1 MAEALYEYPLKPV
14 SWNERDL
21 LLFANSIGCE
31 PSELHFLYELHPS
44 FSAFPTYP
52 IALTFKHD
60 YTSVSSFKAHFTKH
74 LTPPKNFI
82 NGFPTL
88 DIERVVDGERTLE
101 HDRPIPISSSSRN
114 FAIRS
119 QVIGVCDKGKDKATI
134 VKTEHLLIE
143 VSRSLS
149 PIGGRKQEAVFT
161 RMSETAVFMGQGGWG
176 GPNDASPSTPPSPP
190 ANAPPTKT
198 YRHEIPKNANLLYR
212 LNGDY
217 NPLHATNVKAAV
229 VQPTPIMHGLYS
241 WNVVSR
247 LILSTFADSRPGA
260 LMSFRARFAAPV
272 RPGDVLETDM
282 WDHGDGEVR
291 FVAKVGGR
299 VVLDK
304 GVAVLNVNKGIERGR
319 L

>member
-1 MAEALYEYPLKPV
+1 MAEVLYEYPLKP
-14 SWNERDL
+14 
-21 LLFANSIGCE
+21 
-31 PSELHFLYELHPS
+31 ELHPS

-60 YTSVSSFKAHFTKH
+60 YTSVSSFKAHFTKY
-74 LTPPKNFI
+74 LTPPKGFI
-82 NGFPTL
+82 KGCPAL

-101 HDRPIPISSSSRN
+101 QLLPIPTSSSNRN

-119 QVIGVCDKGKDKATI
+119 QVVGVWDKGQGKATI

-143 VSRSLS
+143 TSRSLT
-149 PIGGRKQEAVFT
+149 PIGARKQEAIFT

-176 GPNDASPSTPPSPP
+176 GPNGASPPPPPSPP
-190 ANAPPTKT
+190 TNAAPTKT
-198 YRHEIPKNANLLYR
+198 HRHEIPKNAHLLYR

-247 LILSTFADSRPGA
+247 VILAAFANSHPAA
-260 LMSFRARFAAPV
+260 LKSFRARFAAPV
-272 RPGDVLETDM
+272 RPGDVLETEM
-282 WDHGDGEVR
+282 WECGEGEVR
-291 FVAKVGGR
+291 FVTKVGGKI
-299 VVLDK
+299 VLDK
-304 GVAVLNVNKGIERGR
+304 GIAVLGAIKGNQKGR